1 MCPAD
6 SAQSRLPRLARTH
19 DFSVAKATRG
29 YLNEAA
35 KSNAPR
41 PSHPT
46 DSPTCVNS
54 MSSCKTPECPSPS
67 SAGTS
72 SANVGDHVL
81 NISELEATSR
91 CEVLCSDINE
101 MNSID
106 PILLHFY
113 RFRTVRNK
121 LPRPSPLLVHPSNRH
136 PTLSKLP
143 LRHQSKSL
151 HGPLPCKREGLHHP
165 SQRQV
170 CLKAIVTHSL

>member
-113 RFRTVRNK
+113 RFEPFETNFRVLPHCWCTPQIGIQHCRSCPSGISRN
-121 LPRPSPLLVHPSNRH
+121 PSMAPSH
-136 PTLSKLP
+136 ASK
-143 LRHQSKSL
+143 RVYTIRVNAKFVSK
-151 HGPLPCKREGLHHP
+151 P
-165 SQRQV
+165 
-170 CLKAIVTHSL
+170 